1 MREREIEKWI
11 RLRIESMGGKFMK
24 LVSPGNNGMPDRIA
38 VMPGGLAYF
47 VELKTDDGR
56 LSPIQAWQIEQ
67 LKKRDARVF
76 VVRGMAEARAFV
88 GILQDEQDGLL

>member
-11 RLRIESMGGKFMK
+11 RLRIENMGGKFMK

-67 LKKRDARVF
+67 LKKQDARVF